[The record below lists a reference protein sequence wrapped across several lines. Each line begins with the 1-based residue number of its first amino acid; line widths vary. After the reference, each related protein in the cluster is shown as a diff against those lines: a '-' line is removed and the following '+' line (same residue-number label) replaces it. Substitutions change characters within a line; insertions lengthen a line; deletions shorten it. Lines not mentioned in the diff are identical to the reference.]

1 MGQLSETLETIREHL
16 RAAADESQR
25 YILSAETREEQVAA
39 VLRTHTLA
47 RLGLVRLV
55 RESVEHEPDGGRRAT
70 IESEATAAGRELL
83 WVLDGN
89 APAADGL
96 DVVAERSG
104 PATGLPR
111 PARPVAVVEQRA
123 QSARE
128 RTAVQSP
135 LAQYI
140 PPSSGGGNTQPAQ
153 ATLAGM

>member
-1 MGQLSETLETIREHL
+1 MGSTL
-16 RAAADESQR
+16 
-25 YILSAETREEQVAA
+25 
-39 VLRTHTLA
+39 
-47 RLGLVRLV
+47 
-55 RESVEHEPDGGRRAT
+55 
-70 IESEATAAGRELL
+70 LL
-83 WVLDGN
+83 
-89 APAADGL
+89 APAAECRVCGALTTQLRDPTSREHAWWL
-96 DVVAERSG
+96 VVAQHRTRSVTVHCCSDDCRDAAAAGLAEHGLMVTQTQLVRSG